1 MDPDLIAALLGV
13 ARHIEE
19 TEDEARAGS
28 RAGAGATGA
37 SPWALHGRQGIMRM
51 RALVQQRVL
60 KR

>member
-1 MDPDLIAALLGV
+1 MNPDLIAALLGV

-19 TEDEARAGS
+19 AEDEAKASARTA
-28 RAGAGATGA
+28 AGAT

>member
-19 TEDEARAGS
+19 TEDEARTAA
-28 RAGAGATGA
+28 RAAAGAT
-37 SPWALHGRQGIMRM
+37 SLWALHGRQGIMRM